1 MSSFGVTHFIEGQ
14 PNFTDLERW
23 QWEHRIFMKM
33 LQLKVFRKYRVWKV
47 PPPPWVVVSVRAC
60 DVWCLF
66 VRACDVWCLT
76 YRRALACVPNLDGTP
91 HAARLTVLPI
101 FPNGVEQSL
110 LVWKN
115 VVHYGKMSKHKG
127 LLVKHLFWMD
137 PIARTVRVFAC
148 AQSH

>member
-1 MSSFGVTHFIEGQ
+1 VGAQDFHENAPAQSVSKIPCLEG
-14 PNFTDLERW
+14 
-23 QWEHRIFMKM
+23 
-33 LQLKVFRKYRVWKV
+33 
-47 PPPPWVVVSVRAC
+47 PPPSLGGGVCACVRCMVSVRAC

-76 YRRALACVPNLDGTP
+76 YRRALVCVPNRDGTP
-91 HAARLTVLPI
+91 HATRLTVLHI
-101 FPNGVEQSL
+101 CPNGVEQSL

-137 PIARTVRVFAC
+137 PIARTVRVFAS